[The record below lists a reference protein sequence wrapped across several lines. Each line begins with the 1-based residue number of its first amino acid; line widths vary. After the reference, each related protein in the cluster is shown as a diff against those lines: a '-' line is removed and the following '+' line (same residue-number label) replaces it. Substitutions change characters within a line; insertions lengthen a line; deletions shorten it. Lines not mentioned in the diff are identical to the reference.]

1 VSISVLTPIRART
14 DLETLTIRPVTLPR
28 WASAIGR
35 DRFGLWVEFTIDPAP
50 PKKSRG
56 LGRILGR
63 RPRAPTPAVARQ
75 RLRWI
80 PPGQFLMGSPEG
92 EEGRWGD
99 EGPRHPV
106 RIDSGF
112 WMFDT
117 PCTQA
122 LWEAV
127 MGAGSNPSHF
137 EGADRPVER
146 VSWDDCR
153 GFLERLNGRLEGLH
167 LGLPS
172 EAQWEYAC
180 RAGTASAR
188 YEEGLDEIAWYAGNS
203 GGETHAVRGKLPNAW
218 GLYDMLGNVWEWCA
232 DAWAEDY
239 GLGGEG
245 GAAAPASARR
255 VIRGGSWGSDPQ
267 LVRAA
272 YRSRHGPSDRDRVL
286 GFRCAEFRRGS

>member
-1 VSISVLTPIRART
+1 
-14 DLETLTIRPVTLPR
+14 
-28 WASAIGR
+28 
-35 DRFGLWVEFTIDPAP
+35 
-50 PKKSRG
+50 
-56 LGRILGR
+56 
-63 RPRAPTPAVARQ
+63 
-75 RLRWI
+75 
-80 PPGQFLMGSPEG
+80 MGSPED
-92 EEGRWGD
+92 EEGRWAD
-99 EGPRHPV
+99 ERPRHPV
-106 RIDSGF
+106 RIGSGF

-127 MGAGSNPSHF
+127 MVEGANPSHF
-137 EGADRPVER
+137 KGADRPVEQ

-188 YEEGLDEIAWYAGNS
+188 YHEDLDEIAWYGGNS

-232 DAWAEDY
+232 DAWTEDY
-239 GLGGEG
+239 SRGSEK
-245 GAAAPASARR
+245 GAAAPASAHR
-255 VIRGGSWGSDPQ
+255 VIRGGSWGFAPQ
-267 LVRAA
+267 FVRAA
-272 YRSRHGPSDRDRVL
+272 YRSHVEPSNRLLIL
-286 GFRCAEFRRGS
+286 GFRCAEFRSGS